1 MSILIDKNTR
11 VLVQGITGK
20 EGSKSTK
27 EMLEYGTKV
36 VAGVT
41 PGRGGQI
48 VEGVPVYNTV
58 AEAKKKHSEIN
69 ASVLYVPPAGLKSAA
84 IEAID
89 AGIQLI
95 NIITEHVPIQDSA
108 YIYAYAKK
116 KGTRIIGPSS
126 VGIISPGKC
135 RLGSIGGIDPSIQF
149 VQGSIGVISKSG
161 GMSSEISLIL
171 KRSGLGQSTV
181 IGMGGDMITG
191 SIFHEFL
198 ELFEKD
204 SETKG
209 VVVFGELGGTYEEQL
224 AEYIKSGKFK
234 KPVVAFIGGEFAVN
248 LPEGQSL
255 GHAGALI
262 EGKTGLPQNKKKAL
276 EKTGVKIAK
285 VPGELGELI
294 KKMIKI

>member
-1 MSILIDKNTR
+1 MSILIDKNTK

-27 EMLEYGTKV
+27 EMIEYGTKV

-41 PGRGGQI
+41 PGKGGQQ
-48 VEGVPVYNTV
+48 VEGLPVYNTV
-58 AEAKKKHSEIN
+58 KDAVQKHPEIN
-69 ASVLYVPPAGLKSAA
+69 ATVLYVPPAGLKAAA

-89 AGIQLI
+89 AGIPLL

-116 KGTRIIGPSS
+116 KKASIVGPSS

-149 VQGSIGVISKSG
+149 VPGNIGVISKSG
-161 GMSSEISLIL
+161 GMSSEISLII
-171 KRSGLGQSTV
+171 KKAGLGQSTV
-181 IGMGGDMITG
+181 VGMGGDVVAG
-191 SIFHEFL
+191 STFHEFL

-224 AEYIKSGKFK
+224 AEFIKAKKFT
-234 KPVVAFIGGEFAVN
+234 KPVAAFIGGEFAVN

-276 EKTGVKIAK
+276 QEAGVKVAK

-294 KKMIKI
+294 KGLI

>member
-1 MSILIDKNTR
+1 MSILIDQKTR

-27 EMLEYGTKV
+27 EMIEYGTKV

-41 PGRGGQI
+41 PGKGGQL
-48 VEGVPVYNTV
+48 VEGLPVYNTV
-58 AEAKKKHSEIN
+58 KEAVQKHPEIN
-69 ASVLYVPPAGLKSAA
+69 ASVLYVPPAGLKAAA

-89 AGIQLI
+89 AGIPLL

-116 KGTRIIGPSS
+116 KKTRIVGSSS

-149 VQGSIGVISKSG
+149 VPGNIGVISKSG

-171 KRSGLGQSTV
+171 KRSELGQSTV
-181 IGMGGDMITG
+181 IGMGGDVIAGT
-191 SIFHEFL
+191 IFQEFL

-204 SETKG
+204 PETKA

-224 AEYIKSGKFK
+224 AEFIKSGFS
-234 KPVVAFIGGEFAVN
+234 KPVADFIGGEFATN

-262 EGKTGLPQNKKKAL
+262 EGKTGLQQNKKKAL
-276 EKTGVKIAK
+276 QEVGVKVAK
-285 VPGELGELI
+285 VPGELGE
-294 KKMIKI
+294 